1 MGGFAVDGRAPV
13 GVEGLLEDDQALG
26 AAGRDLHG
34 GTEDHVGV
42 RRLGDKGD
50 TRLRQGFGGR
60 GGKIARRLGKKV
72 VGGAIRH
79 FVGDFVEHAEVREAG
94 CFGIVLIKCKLRIEP
109 LFVEVR
115 LDPEA
120 DDVDEVFFRST
131 DDGGADARGDVAVG
145 LDRI

>member
-1 MGGFAVDGRAPV
+1 M
-13 GVEGLLEDDQALG
+13 EGLLEDDQALG

-79 FVGDFVEHAEVREAG
+79 FIGDFVKHAEVGKTSGARIIAG
-94 CFGIVLIKCKLRIEP
+94 KCKLRIEP
-109 LFVEVR
+109 LFVVVR
-115 LDPEA
+115 LHPEA
-120 DDVDEVFFRST
+120 DDVDEVFFGSTYDGRS
-131 DDGGADARGDVAVG
+131 DAGSDVPHFAKASWG
-145 LDRI
+145 RALDCI